1 MFSATQ
7 VAAMIDGWKRRGDPL
22 PQLVVEI
29 AEACIG
35 WPYVWGSGGQE
46 DTVSRRQAY
55 MNGSHIGQ
63 GDRDL
68 IRKRCQVLNGSASS
82 CNGCKYFPNGQRVRM
97 FDCRGFT
104 AWVLAQIGISITGG
118 GATSQWKTAANWES
132 KGTIDTLPT
141 DRVCCIFRWDNA
153 TQCMEHTLLYDGAG
167 NYIHCSGEV
176 KKQAVSSYRATHW
189 AIPKGLY
196 TDQPQPAPAP
206 APTPEPAPAK
216 LPTLRKGDRGQYV
229 TLLQTKLINK
239 GYSCGSSGADGI
251 FGNDTQYDVKKFQ
264 LNSAL
269 EMDGVVGSATWAA
282 LLAKDE
288 PKKETGLW
296 RVVIRHLDLTQASA
310 LCNAYPNA
318 TKEEEVTGDA

>member
-1 MFSATQ
+1 MYSAAQ
-7 VAAMIDGWKRRGDPL
+7 VTAMIDGWKRRGDPL

-63 GDRDL
+63 GDKEL
-68 IRKRCQVLNGSASS
+68 IKKRCQVLNGSAGS
-82 CNGCKYFPNGQRVRM
+82 CDGCKYYPGGARVRM

-104 AWVLAQIGISITGG
+104 AWVLAQVGISITGG
-118 GATSQWKTAANWES
+118 GATSQWNTAANWEA

-176 KKQAVSSYRATHW
+176 KKQAVSSYKATHW
-189 AIPKGLY
+189 AIPKKLY
-196 TDQPQPAPAP
+196 ADQPAPAP
-206 APTPEPAPAK
+206 APAPAK
-216 LPTLRKGDRGQYV
+216 RPTLRKGSRGEDVRELQQ
-229 TLLQTKLINK
+229 LLIAK
-239 GYSCGSSGADGI
+239 GYSCGSCGADGI
-251 FGNDTQYDVKKFQ
+251 FGNDTQYAVRKFQ
-264 LNSAL
+264 LNNAL
-269 EMDGVVGSATWAA
+269 EMDGIVGSATWSA
-282 LLAKDE
+282 LLQPEE

-318 TKEEEVTGDA
+318 SKEEEVTGDA